1 FGRYHFTIK
10 NGQRWPTARA
20 FLVPAMSRTNLSV
33 RTKCHTTRILLKDG
47 RAVGLE
53 YVQEGQT
60 KTVRVEREIVLS
72 GGQSIHHSFYCYR
85 V

>member
-1 FGRYHFTIK
+1 
-10 NGQRWPTARA
+10 
-20 FLVPAMSRTNLSV
+20 MSRTNLSV

-72 GGQSIHHSFYCYR
+72 GGAINSPQLLLLSGIGPADHLR
-85 V
+85 EM